1 MLSDLGDMVQAF
13 FPVTDRDRVE
23 GRPSN
28 KCLHFLCFNRGR
40 GGRMR
45 AIDQEAASGIRP
57 ETDICLVTS
66 YGIAESW
73 GLL

>member
-1 MLSDLGDMVQAF
+1 MPALPLLQQRSGW
-13 FPVTDRDRVE
+13 
-23 GRPSN
+23 G
-28 KCLHFLCFNRGR
+28 
-40 GGRMR
+40 MR
-45 AIDQEAASGIRP
+45 AIDQEAAFGIRP